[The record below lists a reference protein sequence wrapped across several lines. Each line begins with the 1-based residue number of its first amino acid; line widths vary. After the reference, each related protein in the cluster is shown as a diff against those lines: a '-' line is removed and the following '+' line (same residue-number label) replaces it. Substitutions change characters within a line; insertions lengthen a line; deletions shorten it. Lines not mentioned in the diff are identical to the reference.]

1 MENIKK
7 YSEYNV
13 SESKKISRFPELD
26 KIAKKLST
34 DFLKVIY
41 KETKDVESEMPYKS
55 QYVLEEVI
63 KYLEERV

>member
-13 SESKKISRFPELD
+13 SESLNDPKYPELD
-26 KIAKKLST
+26 EIAEELASEFSAIINNRT
-34 DFLKVIY
+34 RNIS
-41 KETKDVESEMPYKS
+41 SEMPYRA

-63 KYLEERV
+63 KKLQERV